1 MKRQKPEGQREGQGQ
16 GQGQGMQGGD
26 EDNDV
31 EGERELE
38 SLVLRILT
46 LLCDIRVA
54 MSNKA
59 AAAKNQEK
67 E

>member
-1 MKRQKPEGQREGQGQ
+1 MKRQKPEGQREGQ